1 MIIDSCK
8 LCYRACGVKR
18 MENEASNGFC
28 GMPSIPSVCR
38 ADLHFYEEPNIS
50 GENGSGAIFFSGCV
64 LRCEF
69 CQNYEISRTNC
80 GTKVD
85 ISRICALMESLR
97 AKGAHNINFVSPTPY
112 LEFIARAL
120 EQYKP
125 DIPIVY
131 NCSGYENPEALKR
144 LEGLVDIYLPDF
156 KYSDD
161 NLAVKFSL
169 APDYRRAAIESIKEM
184 YRQVGKVTHDDDGI
198 MKKGVMIRHL
208 ILPDCADNSMA
219 VLRDIKENFSA
230 DAYVSLMAQYTP
242 NGQTKSL
249 ELSRKI
255 SEQEYERVCDYML
268 ELGFENG
275 FVQEL
280 CSADEK
286 YLPIWDMM

>member
-1 MIIDSCK
+1 MIIDSCR
-8 LCYRACGVKR
+8 LCYRACGVR
-18 MENEASNGFC
+18 RTENEASKGFC
-28 GMPSIPSVCR
+28 TLPSNPSVCR

-69 CQNYEISRTNC
+69 CQNYEISRKNC
-80 GTKVD
+80 GTRVD
-85 ISRICALMESLR
+85 VSRLCSLMENLR
-97 AKGAHNINFVSPTPY
+97 KKGAHNINFVSPTPY

-156 KYSDD
+156 KYYDD
-161 NLAVKFSL
+161 NLAAKYSL

-184 YRQVGKVTHDDDGI
+184 YRQVGEVAHRDDGM

-208 ILPDCADNSMA
+208 ILPGCTENSMA

-242 NGQTKSL
+242 NGQTKSP
-249 ELSRKI
+249 ELSRRI
-255 SEQEYERVCDYML
+255 SEREYEMVCDYMI

>member
-1 MIIDSCK
+1 MIIDACR
-8 LCYRACGVKR
+8 LCYRRCGVQR
-18 MENEASNGFC
+18 TENELSGGFC
-28 GMPSIPSVCR
+28 KMPSVPSVCR

-80 GTKVD
+80 GKKLDVTGL
-85 ISRICALMESLR
+85 CELMRGLEK
-97 AKGAHNINFVSPTPY
+97 KGAHNINFVSPTPY
-112 LEFIARAL
+112 IDFIARAL
-120 EQYKP
+120 EMYKP
-125 DIPIVY
+125 SIPVVY
-131 NCSGYENPEALKR
+131 NCSGYENPDALRK

-161 NLAVKFSL
+161 SLAVKFSL
-169 APDYRRAAIESIKEM
+169 APDYRQAAIESIKEM
-184 YRQVGKVTHDDDGI
+184 YRQVGQVSHGEDGM
-198 MKKGVMIRHL
+198 MKRGVMIRHL
-208 ILPDCADNSMA
+208 ILPDCVENSLA
-219 VLRDIKENFSA
+219 VLRDIKENFTT

-242 NGQTKSL
+242 NGQTKSPD
-249 ELSRKI
+249 LSRRI
-255 SEQEYERVCDYML
+255 TEEEYEMVCDFMIS
-268 ELGFENG
+268 LGFENG

>member
-1 MIIDSCK
+1 MIIDACR
-8 LCYRACGVKR
+8 LCYRRCGVQR
-18 MENEASNGFC
+18 TENELSGGFC
-28 GMPSIPSVCR
+28 KMPSAPSVCR

-80 GTKVD
+80 GTKLD
-85 ISRICALMESLR
+85 ISGLCALMRKLEE
-97 AKGAHNINFVSPTPY
+97 KGAHNINFVSPTPY
-112 LEFIARAL
+112 IDFIARAL
-120 EQYKP
+120 EMYKP
-125 DIPIVY
+125 SIPVVY
-131 NCSGYENPEALKR
+131 NCSGYENPDALRK

-161 NLAVKFSL
+161 SLAVKFSL
-169 APDYRRAAIESIKEM
+169 APDYRQAAIESIKEM
-184 YRQVGKVTHDDDGI
+184 YRQVGQVSHGEDGM
-198 MKKGVMIRHL
+198 MKRGVMIRHL
-208 ILPDCADNSMA
+208 ILPGCVENSLA
-219 VLRDIKENFSA
+219 VLRDIKENFSS

-242 NGQTKSL
+242 NGQTKSPD
-249 ELSRKI
+249 LSRRI
-255 SEQEYERVCDYML
+255 TEDEYERVCDFMIS
-268 ELGFENG
+268 LGFENG

>member
-1 MIIDSCK
+1 MIIDSCE
-8 LCYRACGVKR
+8 LCYRRCGVKR
-18 MENEASNGFC
+18 TGNELSKGFC

-85 ISRICALMESLR
+85 VSGFCSLMKKLEE
-97 AKGAHNINFVSPTPY
+97 KGAHNINFVSPTPY
-112 LEFIARAL
+112 LEFIAQAL
-120 EQYKP
+120 KTYKP
-125 DIPIVY
+125 DIPVVY
-131 NCSGYENPEALKR
+131 NCSGYENPEALKK

-156 KYSDD
+156 KYAD
-161 NLAVKFSL
+161 NDLAMKFSL
-169 APDYRRAAIESIKEM
+169 APDYRQAAIESIKEM
-184 YRQVGKVTHDDDGI
+184 YRQVGQVIHGDDGM

-208 ILPDCADNSMA
+208 ILPDCTENSSA

-242 NGQTKSL
+242 NGQS
-249 ELSRKI
+249 ESPVLSRGI
-255 SEQEYERVCDYML
+255 TEQEYEKVCDYML
-268 ELGFENG
+268 SLGFENG

>member
-8 LCYRACGVKR
+8 LCYRRCGVKR
-18 MENEASNGFC
+18 TENELSKGFC

-69 CQNYEISRTNC
+69 CQNYEISRINC

-85 ISRICALMESLR
+85 VSALCALMDKLCK
-97 AKGAHNINFVSPTPY
+97 KGAHNINFVSPTPY
-112 LEFIARAL
+112 LEFIAQAL
-120 EQYKP
+120 KIYKP
-125 DIPIVY
+125 EVPVVY
-131 NCSGYENPEALKR
+131 NCSGYESPEALRK

-156 KYSDD
+156 KYSHDD
-161 NLAVKFSL
+161 LAIRFSL
-169 APDYRRAAIESIKEM
+169 APDYRQAAIESIKEM
-184 YRQVGKVTHDDDGI
+184 YRQVGQVVCAEDGM

-208 ILPDCADNSMA
+208 ILPDCTENSLA
-219 VLRDIKENFSA
+219 VLRDIKENFSS
-230 DAYVSLMAQYTP
+230 DAHISLMAQYTP
-242 NGQTKSL
+242 NGQSKSP
-249 ELSRKI
+249 ELSRRI
-255 SEQEYERVCDYML
+255 TQEEYEKVCEYML
-268 ELGFENG
+268 SLGFENG